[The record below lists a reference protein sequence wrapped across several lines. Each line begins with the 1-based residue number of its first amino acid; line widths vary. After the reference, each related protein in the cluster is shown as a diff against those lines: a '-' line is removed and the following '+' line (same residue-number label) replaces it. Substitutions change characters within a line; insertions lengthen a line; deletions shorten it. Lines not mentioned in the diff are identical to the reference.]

1 MSTTP
6 TTSKLV
12 ELDLP
17 SLFHLSC
24 APGFG
29 ASLMNLAS
37 VRKLDFHR
45 KNAKLICFN
54 LRNEYKGSFTLAPLQ
69 KRSMKIVEAEKHIE
83 QQPIYFFFQP
93 KTTEH
98 RTVMACTQT

>member
-12 ELDLP
+12 KLDLP

-37 VRKLDFHR
+37 VRKLDFHC

-54 LRNEYKGSFTLAPLQ
+54 MRDEYVASFTLPPLQ

-83 QQPIYFFFQP
+83 QQPIYFFSSRRQRS
-93 KTTEH
+93 TG
-98 RTVMACTQT
+98 Q